1 MVSYTHGVKEGC
13 KYHHCCKIIRSVVIW
28 AGSCRFQWLYTLVRS
43 VMFSLRSINYLI
55 PIGSY
60 LALVDTFEESI
71 KGLFCTILIPNKNL
85 QRSQLIKIECAMVT
99 LRVVSSCGKQMTNA
113 VYLLERVT
121 LVNSKLV
128 RL

>member
-1 MVSYTHGVKEGC
+1 
-13 KYHHCCKIIRSVVIW
+13 
-28 AGSCRFQWLYTLVRS
+28 
-43 VMFSLRSINYLI
+43 MFSLRSINYLI

-99 LRVVSSCGKQMTNA
+99 LRVVSSCGKQMANA
-113 VYLLERVT
+113 VCLLEGVT